1 VERRRR
7 KRERR
12 WKIKRKKEMDKES
25 RRLAKSFLK
34 RQQ

>member
-1 VERRRR
+1 VKWRRR

-12 WKIKRKKEMDKES
+12 WKIKRMKGMDKES
-25 RRLAKSFLK
+25 RRLAKLFWK

>member
-12 WKIKRKKEMDKES
+12 WKIKRKKGMDKES